1 MAGLVRKINHI
12 SISDLSCYQ
21 LFFVSFRNNN
31 WFGKIEIDLIVTIH
45 SDMIQKFLKIFLATD
60 ALSEM
65 LPIQSYHFI
74 TNLVFYCCIMKPNI
88 QNLIQQMQ
96 NLTRQGQTVS

>member
-31 WFGKIEIDLIVTIH
+31 WFRKIEIDLIVTIH
-45 SDMIQKFLKIFLATD
+45 SGMIQKFLKIFLATD
-60 ALSEM
+60 AC
-65 LPIQSYHFI
+65 
-74 TNLVFYCCIMKPNI
+74 LV
-88 QNLIQQMQ
+88 
-96 NLTRQGQTVS
+96 